1 MATKLKVPRGAT
13 FRKGW
18 VWYDGADVVKPITS
32 IAKGFHTTITSPA
45 HGLPATNIPVAL
57 LDVDELNTLDSS
69 GKPSFETKDRILA
82 TVLSPDTFSVEVDS
96 SEFSDYTS
104 GGYLVYRPPK
114 VLTGFSARMQFR
126 ASPSAADVLLELT
139 TVSGIILG
147 GVEGTIDM
155 VMTDVQTT
163 SFPKNYGVWNI
174 ELIAP
179 GPLGDVTRFD
189 EGTIELSAD
198 VNRPAL
204 PAI

>member
-96 SEFSDYTS
+96 S
-104 GGYLVYRPPK
+104 
-114 VLTGFSARMQFR
+114 
-126 ASPSAADVLLELT
+126 
-139 TVSGIILG
+139 
-147 GVEGTIDM
+147 
-155 VMTDVQTT
+155 
-163 SFPKNYGVWNI
+163 
-174 ELIAP
+174 
-179 GPLGDVTRFD
+179 
-189 EGTIELSAD
+189 
-198 VNRPAL
+198 
-204 PAI
+204 